1 MKGNSIFPVSHLS
14 NQMGMT
20 GLLVGIGL
28 LGNAQL
34 AADIAIVQGA
44 ALALFFGFSGNARSV
59 ILKPGESTGIRSM
72 LITRLVYLIRIAA
85 QGDRNE
91 EGAPFVCDEDPSP
104 TDPCGISNAEAEDC
118 LTNHLPEPG
127 LS

>member
-1 MKGNSIFPVSHLS
+1 MVFRFRAR
-14 NQMGMT
+14 T
-20 GLLVGIGL
+20 GTSKVVTKEASGRRFTAFREITVEGSLRGAKV
-28 LGNAQL
+28 
-34 AADIAIVQGA
+34 AAEAGV
-44 ALALFFGFSGNARSV
+44 
-59 ILKPGESTGIRSM
+59 E
-72 LITRLVYLIRIAA
+72 RLVYLIRIVA